1 MAVREIIVDGDDR
14 LRKKARPV
22 DNIADP
28 KIQQIVD
35 DMIDTLY
42 ATGNGVGL
50 AAVQVGILKRIFV
63 IDLQD
68 GKGLKV
74 YINPEI
80 IDRQGRQ
87 CNQEGCLSLPGFWG
101 EVIRPAKVTVRAF
114 DRNGK
119 QFEQTATG
127 LGAIC
132 ISHETDHL
140 NGILFKDLVIS
151 EEEAARFKQK

>member
-80 IDRQGRQ
+80 IERPGSQ

>member
-80 IDRQGRQ
+80 IDRQGSQ

>member
-14 LRKKARPV
+14 LRKKARLV